1 MCIWC
6 NKIVTNACIAI
17 VSTADSRCC
26 LALLLF
32 SNCSFVVLL
41 SIIVAIDI
49 GIPRNLLH
57 SAHARQGRYRRSVLL
72 IAQHLSAPAHTTV
85 VVSSGRHGALTCTR
99 VCPCPTAHEA
109 GCPTAHTSKAGR
121 GSRVWARRSIP
132 RGPSGTVYVWD
143 RPINRVRPRRRRRSW
158 QR

>member
-85 VVSSGRHGALTCTR
+85 VVSSGRHGALTCLGLY
-99 VCPCPTAHEA
+99 PCPTAH
-109 GCPTAHTSKAGR
+109 KAGG
-121 GSRVWARRSIP
+121 GSRIWDRRSIP
-132 RGPSGTVYVWD
+132 GGRSGTVYVWD
-143 RPINRVRPRRRRRSW
+143 RPINRVRPSRRRRSW